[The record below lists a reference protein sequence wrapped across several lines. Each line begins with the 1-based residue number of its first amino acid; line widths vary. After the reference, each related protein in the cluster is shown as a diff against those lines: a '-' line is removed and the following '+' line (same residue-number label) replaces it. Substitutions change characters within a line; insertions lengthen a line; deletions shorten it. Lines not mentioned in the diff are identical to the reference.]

1 MIIYGKFFSFF
12 FQRRFEM
19 NNGLPFIE
27 QQPNV
32 FAQRLIGL
40 LSKPFGREPEKGFSY
55 FSKISHTMIF

>member
-40 LSKPFGREPEKGFSY
+40 LSKPFGRGPDLVFL
-55 FSKISHTMIF
+55 IFRRYRTQ